1 MMLKKFKDI
10 VECVIVYISPF
21 LALGIFG
28 LWNYGLFFTD
38 ARMSFQGLF
47 LIVIDLFVLY
57 LLFKY
62 IKLTIKKKSLKVSF
76 DELLEI

>member
-1 MMLKKFKDI
+1 MLKRFKNI
-10 VECVIVYISPF
+10 LECALVFIGPF
-21 LALGIFG
+21 LVLGIFG

-47 LIVIDLFVLY
+47 IIFIDLVVLY
-57 LLFKY
+57 LLFRY
-62 IKLTIKKKSLKVSF
+62 LKLSVKKKSLKISF